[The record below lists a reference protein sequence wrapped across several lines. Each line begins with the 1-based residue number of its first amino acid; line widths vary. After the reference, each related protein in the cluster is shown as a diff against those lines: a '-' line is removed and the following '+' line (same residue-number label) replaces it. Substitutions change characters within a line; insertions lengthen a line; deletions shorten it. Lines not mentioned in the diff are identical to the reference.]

1 MNKYPLL
8 SSINGPDNLK
18 ALPAKK
24 LGSLAREIRRIII
37 EVVSANGGHLASN
50 LGVVELTIALHRVFE
65 SPKDKII
72 WDVGHQCYTH
82 KLICGRR
89 EEFSSL
95 RRMGG
100 ISGFPKRAESEH
112 DIVDTGHA
120 STSISAALGILEGMS
135 ISKTAGKVVA
145 VIGDGALT
153 GGMALEGLNYTSH
166 LGKGL
171 IIILNDNNM
180 SISDNVGAISSH
192 LSRLTA
198 TPFYQVFRRHFDN
211 GVRQIPVVGEPLMR
225 LIYRM
230 KKGMKALIF
239 RETLFSDFGFEYIGP
254 IDGHNIRLL
263 TSVLNNVRRIDNPVV
278 VHVTTIK
285 GKGYIHAEDNPTL
298 YHGVSPFSI
307 FDGKIESKGNLTFTD
322 AFSGIMTK
330 LAAEDKRI
338 VGITAAMTDGT
349 GLALFKARYPG
360 RFYDV
365 GIAEQHAVT
374 FAAGLATAGLRPVV
388 AIYSTF
394 MQRAIDQ
401 VIHDVVL
408 PGLPV
413 ILALD
418 RAGVVG
424 ADGETHHGVFDI
436 SLFRSI
442 PSLTILAPATKGE
455 MESMFRYAL
464 SLDKPVVIRYPKAA
478 CAEESPLF
486 SLELKEGR
494 GIHIEQHNIDHHNSR
509 VLLIGVGGI
518 ITEAQKA
525 LKVLADKKIIADLY
539 NLRFIKPLDEEY
551 LANILADYEYVAL
564 VEEGIAQGGI
574 GEYVA
579 AIINKYNLET
589 GFLPLAITDRF
600 LPQASRSELLK
611 LCRLDGEGIAASIS
625 DCLAVL
631 NINYNVL
638 DQNSHPWLVK
648 K

>member
-1 MNKYPLL
+1 MNRYPLL

-24 LGSLAREIRRIII
+24 LGSLAREIRRLII

-65 SPKDKII
+65 SPQDKII

-153 GGMALEGLNYTSH
+153 GGMALEALNYTSH

-211 GVRQIPVVGEPLMR
+211 SVRQIPFVGEPLMR

-263 TSVLNNVRRIDNPVV
+263 TSVLSNIRRIDNPVV
-278 VHVTTIK
+278 VHVTTVK
-285 GKGYIHAEDNPTL
+285 GKGYIHAEGNPTL

-307 FDGKIESKGNLTFTD
+307 LDGKIESKGNLTFTH

-338 VGITAAMTDGT
+338 VCITAAMTDGT
-349 GLALFKARYPG
+349 GLSLFKARYPG

-413 ILALD
+413 ILAVD

-424 ADGETHHGVFDI
+424 EDGETHHGVFDI
-436 SLFRSI
+436 PLLRSI
-442 PSLTILAPATKGE
+442 PSLTILSPATKGE
-455 MESMFRYAL
+455 MERMFRYAL
-464 SLDKPVVIRYPKAA
+464 SLDKPVVIRYPKAV
-478 CAEESPLF
+478 CAEESPPF
-486 SLELKEGR
+486 SLALSEGR
-494 GIHIEQHNIDHHNSR
+494 GIHIEQHDGR

-518 ITEAQKA
+518 ITEVQRA
-525 LKVLADKKIIADLY
+525 LKVLVDKRITADLY
-539 NLRFIKPLDEEY
+539 NLRFIKPIDEEY
-551 LANILADYEYVAL
+551 LANILADYEFVAL

-579 AIINKYNLET
+579 AIINKYNLEV

-600 LPQASRSELLK
+600 LPQASRSELLN
-611 LCRLDGEGIAASIS
+611 LCRLDGEGIAASVA
-625 DCLAVL
+625 DYLTVL
-631 NINYNVL
+631 
-638 DQNSHPWLVK
+638 K
-648 K
+648 KKKLYSLPV

>member
-1 MNKYPLL
+1 MKRYPLL
-8 SSINGPDNLK
+8 SLINGPENLK

-24 LGSLAREIRRIII
+24 LGSLAREIRRLII
-37 EVVSANGGHLASN
+37 EVVSVNGGHLAAN

-120 STSISAALGILEGMS
+120 STSISTALGILEGMS

-153 GGMALEGLNYTSH
+153 GGMALEALNYTSY

-198 TPFYQVFRRHFDN
+198 THFYQVFRRHFDK
-211 GVRQIPVVGEPLMR
+211 GVRQIPFVGEPLMR

-263 TSVLNNVRRIDNPVV
+263 TSVLSNVRRIDNPVV
-278 VHVTTIK
+278 VHVTTVK
-285 GKGYIHAEDNPTL
+285 GKGYIHAEGNPTL

-307 FDGKIESKGNLTFTD
+307 LDGKIESKGNLTFTD

-330 LAAEDKRI
+330 LAAEDRRI

-349 GLALFKARYPG
+349 GLALFKDRYPG

-374 FAAGLATAGLRPVV
+374 FAAGLAAAGLRPVV

-413 ILALD
+413 ILAVD

-436 SLFRSI
+436 PLLRSI
-442 PSLTILAPATKGE
+442 PSLTILSPATKGE

-464 SLDKPVVIRYPKAA
+464 SLDRPVVIRYTKAA
-478 CAEESPLF
+478 CAEESPPF

-494 GIHIEQHNIDHHNSR
+494 GIHVEQHNGR
-509 VLLIGVGGI
+509 VLLVGVGGI
-518 ITEAQKA
+518 ITEVQKA
-525 LKVLADKKIIADLY
+525 LEVLADKKITADLY

-551 LANILADYEYVAL
+551 LTNILAEYEFVAL

-579 AIINKYNLET
+579 AIINKYNLEV
-589 GFLPLAITDRF
+589 GFLPLAIKDRF
-600 LPQASRSELLK
+600 LPQASRSELLN
-611 LCRLDGEGIAASIS
+611 LCRLDGEGIAASVS

-631 NINYNVL
+631 
-638 DQNSHPWLVK
+638 K
-648 K
+648 KKKLYSLPV

>member
-1 MNKYPLL
+1 MNRYPLL

-24 LGSLAREIRRIII
+24 LGSLAREIRRLII

-65 SPKDKII
+65 SPQDKII

-153 GGMALEGLNYTSH
+153 GGMALEALNYTSH

-211 GVRQIPVVGEPLMR
+211 SVRQIPFVGEPLMR

-263 TSVLNNVRRIDNPVV
+263 TSVLSNIRRIDNPVV
-278 VHVTTIK
+278 VHVTTVK
-285 GKGYIHAEDNPTL
+285 GKGYIHAEGNPTL

-307 FDGKIESKGNLTFTD
+307 LDGKIESKGNLTFTH

-330 LAAEDKRI
+330 LAAEDKKI
-338 VGITAAMTDGT
+338 VCITAAMTDGT
-349 GLALFKARYPG
+349 GLSLFKARYPG

-413 ILALD
+413 ILAVD

-424 ADGETHHGVFDI
+424 EDGETHHGVFDI
-436 SLFRSI
+436 PLLRSI
-442 PSLTILAPATKGE
+442 PSLTILSPATKGE
-455 MESMFRYAL
+455 MERMFRYAL
-464 SLDKPVVIRYPKAA
+464 SLDKPVVIRYPKAV
-478 CAEESPLF
+478 CAEESPPF
-486 SLELKEGR
+486 SLALSEGR
-494 GIHIEQHNIDHHNSR
+494 GIHIEQHDGR

-518 ITEAQKA
+518 ITEVQRA
-525 LKVLADKKIIADLY
+525 LKVLVDKRITADLY
-539 NLRFIKPLDEEY
+539 NLRFIKPIDEEY
-551 LANILADYEYVAL
+551 LANILADYEFVAL

-579 AIINKYNLET
+579 AIINKYNLEV

-600 LPQASRSELLK
+600 LPQASRSELLN
-611 LCRLDGEGIAASIS
+611 LCRLDGDGIAASVA
-625 DCLAVL
+625 DYLTVL
-631 NINYNVL
+631 
-638 DQNSHPWLVK
+638 K
-648 K
+648 KKKLYSLPV

>member
-1 MNKYPLL
+1 MNRYPLL

-24 LGSLAREIRRIII
+24 LGSLAREIRRLII

-65 SPKDKII
+65 SPQDKII

-135 ISKTAGKVVA
+135 IRKTAGKVVA

-153 GGMALEGLNYTSH
+153 GGMALEALNYTSH

-211 GVRQIPVVGEPLMR
+211 GVRQIPFVGEPLMR

-263 TSVLNNVRRIDNPVV
+263 TSVLSNIRRIDNPVV
-278 VHVTTIK
+278 VHVTTVK
-285 GKGYIHAEDNPTL
+285 GKGYIHAEGNPTL

-307 FDGKIESKGNLTFTD
+307 LDGKIESKGNLTFTH

-338 VGITAAMTDGT
+338 VCITAAMTDGT
-349 GLALFKARYPG
+349 GLSLFKARYPG

-413 ILALD
+413 ILAVD

-424 ADGETHHGVFDI
+424 EDGETHHGVFDI
-436 SLFRSI
+436 PLLRSI
-442 PSLTILAPATKGE
+442 PSLTILSPATKGE
-455 MESMFRYAL
+455 MERMFRYAL
-464 SLDKPVVIRYPKAA
+464 SLDKPVVIRYPKAV
-478 CAEESPLF
+478 CAEESPPF
-486 SLELKEGR
+486 SLELTEGR
-494 GIHIEQHNIDHHNSR
+494 GIHIEQHDGR

-518 ITEAQKA
+518 ITEAQRA
-525 LKVLADKKIIADLY
+525 LNLLVDKRITADLY
-539 NLRFIKPLDEEY
+539 NLRFIKPIDEEY
-551 LANILADYEYVAL
+551 LANILADYEFVAL

-579 AIINKYNLET
+579 AIINKYNLEV

-600 LPQASRSELLK
+600 LPQASRSELLN
-611 LCRLDGEGIAASIS
+611 LCRLDGDGIAASVA
-625 DCLAVL
+625 DYLTVL
-631 NINYNVL
+631 
-638 DQNSHPWLVK
+638 K
-648 K
+648 KKKLYSLPV

>member
-1 MNKYPLL
+1 MNRYPLL
-8 SSINGPDNLK
+8 SSINDPDNLK
-18 ALPAKK
+18 ALSSKK
-24 LGSLAREIRRIII
+24 LGSLAREIRRVIIQ
-37 EVVSANGGHLASN
+37 VVSANGGHLASN

-65 SPKDKII
+65 SPQDKII

-100 ISGFPKRAESEH
+100 ISGFPKHTESEH

-135 ISKTAGKVVA
+135 FSKTAGKVVA

-153 GGMALEGLNYTSH
+153 GGMALEALNYTSH

-211 GVRQIPVVGEPLMR
+211 GVRQIPFVGEPLMR

-263 TSVLNNVRRIDNPVV
+263 TSVLSNVRRIDNPVV
-278 VHVTTIK
+278 VHVTTVK
-285 GKGYIHAEDNPTL
+285 GKGYIHAEGDPTL

-307 FDGKIESKGNLTFTD
+307 LDGKIESKGNLTFTD
-322 AFSGIMTK
+322 AFSRIMTK
-330 LAAEDKRI
+330 LAAKDKRI

-349 GLALFKARYPG
+349 GLGRFKARYPG

-374 FAAGLATAGLRPVV
+374 FAAGLATTGLRPVV

-436 SLFRSI
+436 PLFRSI
-442 PSLTILAPATKGE
+442 PSLTILSPATQGE
-455 MESMFRYAL
+455 VESMFRYAL

-478 CAEESPLF
+478 CAEELPPF
-486 SLELKEGR
+486 SLELKKGR
-494 GIHIEQHNIDHHNSR
+494 GIHIERHGGR

-525 LKVLADKKIIADLY
+525 LKVLADKKITADLY

-551 LANILADYEYVAL
+551 LANIVADYEFVAL
-564 VEEGIAQGGI
+564 VEEGMGQGGI

-579 AIINKYNLET
+579 AIINKYNLEV

-611 LCRLDGEGIAASIS
+611 LCRLDGEGIAASVS
-625 DCLAVL
+625 ACLAVL
-631 NINYNVL
+631 
-638 DQNSHPWLVK
+638 K
-648 K
+648 KKKLYSIPV

>member
-18 ALPAKK
+18 ALPSKK
-24 LGSLAREIRRIII
+24 LGSLAREIRRVIIK
-37 EVVSANGGHLASN
+37 VVSANGGHLASN
-50 LGVVELTIALHRVFE
+50 LGVVELTIALHRVFK
-65 SPKDKII
+65 SPQDKII

-89 EEFSSL
+89 EKFSSL

-100 ISGFPKRAESEH
+100 ISGFPKRTESEH

-135 ISKTAGKVVA
+135 ISKTGGKAVA

-153 GGMALEGLNYTSH
+153 GGMALEALNYASY

-171 IIILNDNNM
+171 IIVLNDNNM

-198 TPFYQVFRRHFDN
+198 TPFYQVFRRHFDS
-211 GVRQIPVVGEPLMR
+211 GVRQIPFVGEPLMR

-263 TSVLNNVRRIDNPVV
+263 TSVLSNVRRIDNPVV

-285 GKGYIHAEDNPTL
+285 GKGYIHAEGDPTL

-307 FDGKIESKGNLTFTD
+307 LDGKIESKGNLNFTD
-322 AFSGIMTK
+322 AFSRIMTK

-349 GLALFKARYPG
+349 GLGRFKARYPG

-374 FAAGLATAGLRPVV
+374 FAAGLATTGLRPVV

-413 ILALD
+413 ILAVD
-418 RAGVVG
+418 RAGMVG

-436 SLFRSI
+436 PLFRSI
-442 PSLTILAPATKGE
+442 PSLTILSPATQGE

-478 CAEESPLF
+478 YAEELPPF

-494 GIHIEQHNIDHHNSR
+494 GIHIERHGGQ

-525 LKVLADKKIIADLY
+525 LKVLADKKITADLY

-551 LANILADYEYVAL
+551 LANILNDYEFVAL
-564 VEEGIAQGGI
+564 VEEGMAQGGI

-579 AIINKYNLET
+579 AISNKYNLEV

-625 DCLAVL
+625 DYIAVL
-631 NINYNVL
+631 
-638 DQNSHPWLVK
+638 K
-648 K
+648 KKKLYSIPL

>member
-1 MNKYPLL
+1 MNRYPLL

-24 LGSLAREIRRIII
+24 LGSLAREIRRLII

-65 SPKDKII
+65 SPQDKII

-153 GGMALEGLNYTSH
+153 GGMALEALNYTSH

-211 GVRQIPVVGEPLMR
+211 SVRQIPFVGEPLMR

-263 TSVLNNVRRIDNPVV
+263 TSVLSNIRRIDNPVV
-278 VHVTTIK
+278 VHVTTVK
-285 GKGYIHAEDNPTL
+285 GKGYIHAEGNPTL

-307 FDGKIESKGNLTFTD
+307 LDGKIESKGNLTFTH

-330 LAAEDKRI
+330 LAAEDKKI
-338 VGITAAMTDGT
+338 VCITAAMTDGT
-349 GLALFKARYPG
+349 GLSLFKARYPG

-413 ILALD
+413 ILAVD

-424 ADGETHHGVFDI
+424 EDGETHHGVFDI
-436 SLFRSI
+436 PLLRSI
-442 PSLTILAPATKGE
+442 PSLTILSPATKGE
-455 MESMFRYAL
+455 MERMFRYAL
-464 SLDKPVVIRYPKAA
+464 SLDKPVVIRYPKAV
-478 CAEESPLF
+478 CAEESPPF
-486 SLELKEGR
+486 SLELSEGR
-494 GIHIEQHNIDHHNSR
+494 GIHIEQHDGR

-518 ITEAQKA
+518 ITEVQRA
-525 LKVLADKKIIADLY
+525 LKVLVDKRITADLY
-539 NLRFIKPLDEEY
+539 NLRFIKPIDEEY
-551 LANILADYEYVAL
+551 LANILADYEFVAL

-579 AIINKYNLET
+579 AIINKYNLEV

-600 LPQASRSELLK
+600 LPQASRSELLN
-611 LCRLDGEGIAASIS
+611 LCRLDGEGIAASVA
-625 DCLAVL
+625 DYLTVL
-631 NINYNVL
+631 
-638 DQNSHPWLVK
+638 K
-648 K
+648 KKKLYSLPV

>member
-1 MNKYPLL
+1 MNRYPLL

-24 LGSLAREIRRIII
+24 LGSLAREIRRLII

-65 SPKDKII
+65 SPQDKII

-135 ISKTAGKVVA
+135 IRKTAGKVVA

-153 GGMALEGLNYTSH
+153 GGMALEALNYTSH

-211 GVRQIPVVGEPLMR
+211 GVRQIPFVGEPLMR

-263 TSVLNNVRRIDNPVV
+263 TSVLSNIRRIDNPVV
-278 VHVTTIK
+278 VHVTTVK
-285 GKGYIHAEDNPTL
+285 GKGYIHAEGNPTL

-307 FDGKIESKGNLTFTD
+307 LDGKIESKGNLTFTH

-338 VGITAAMTDGT
+338 VCITAAMTDGT
-349 GLALFKARYPG
+349 GLSLFKARYPG

-413 ILALD
+413 ILAVD

-424 ADGETHHGVFDI
+424 EDGETHHGVFDI
-436 SLFRSI
+436 PLLRSI
-442 PSLTILAPATKGE
+442 PSLTILSPATKGE

-464 SLDKPVVIRYPKAA
+464 SLDKPVVIRYPKAV
-478 CAEESPLF
+478 CAEESPPF
-486 SLELKEGR
+486 TLELNEGR
-494 GIHIEQHNIDHHNSR
+494 GIHIEQHNSR
-509 VLLIGVGGI
+509 MLLIGVGGI
-518 ITEAQKA
+518 ITEAQRA
-525 LKVLADKKIIADLY
+525 LKVLADKRITADLY
-539 NLRFIKPLDEEY
+539 NLRFIKPIDEEY
-551 LANILADYEYVAL
+551 LANILADYEFVAL

-579 AIINKYNLET
+579 AIINKYNLEV

-600 LPQASRSELLK
+600 LPQASRSELLN
-611 LCRLDGEGIAASIS
+611 LCRLDGDGIAASVA
-625 DCLAVL
+625 DYLTVL
-631 NINYNVL
+631 
-638 DQNSHPWLVK
+638 K
-648 K
+648 KKKLYSLPV

>member
-1 MNKYPLL
+1 MNRYPLL

-24 LGSLAREIRRIII
+24 LGSLAREIRRLII

-65 SPKDKII
+65 SPQDKII

-135 ISKTAGKVVA
+135 INKTAGKVVA

-153 GGMALEGLNYTSH
+153 GGMALEALNYTSH

-211 GVRQIPVVGEPLMR
+211 SVRQIPFVGEPLMR

-263 TSVLNNVRRIDNPVV
+263 TSVLSNIRRIDNPVV
-278 VHVTTIK
+278 VHVTTVK
-285 GKGYIHAEDNPTL
+285 GKGYIHAEGNPTL

-307 FDGKIESKGNLTFTD
+307 LDGKIESKGNLTFTH

-338 VGITAAMTDGT
+338 VCITAAMTDGT
-349 GLALFKARYPG
+349 GLSLFKARYPG

-413 ILALD
+413 ILAVD

-424 ADGETHHGVFDI
+424 EDGETHHGVFDI
-436 SLFRSI
+436 PLLRSI
-442 PSLTILAPATKGE
+442 PSLTILSPATKGE
-455 MESMFRYAL
+455 MERMFRYAL
-464 SLDKPVVIRYPKAA
+464 SLDKPVVIRYPKAV
-478 CAEESPLF
+478 CAEESPPF
-486 SLELKEGR
+486 SLELSEGR
-494 GIHIEQHNIDHHNSR
+494 GIHIEQHDGR

-518 ITEAQKA
+518 ITEVQRA
-525 LKVLADKKIIADLY
+525 LKVLVDKRITADLY
-539 NLRFIKPLDEEY
+539 NLRFIKPIDEEY
-551 LANILADYEYVAL
+551 LANILADYEFVAL

-579 AIINKYNLET
+579 AIINKYNLEV

-600 LPQASRSELLK
+600 LPQASRSELLN
-611 LCRLDGEGIAASIS
+611 LCRLDGEGIAASVA
-625 DCLAVL
+625 DYLTVL
-631 NINYNVL
+631 
-638 DQNSHPWLVK
+638 K
-648 K
+648 KKKLYSLPV

>member
-1 MNKYPLL
+1 MNRYPLL

-24 LGSLAREIRRIII
+24 LGSLAREIRRLII

-65 SPKDKII
+65 SPQDKII

-135 ISKTAGKVVA
+135 IRKTAGKVVA

-153 GGMALEGLNYTSH
+153 GGMALEALNYTSH

-211 GVRQIPVVGEPLMR
+211 GVRQIPFVGEPLMR

-263 TSVLNNVRRIDNPVV
+263 TSVLSNIRRIDNPVV
-278 VHVTTIK
+278 VHVTTVK
-285 GKGYIHAEDNPTL
+285 GKGYIHAEGNPTL

-307 FDGKIESKGNLTFTD
+307 LDGKIESKGNLTFTH

-338 VGITAAMTDGT
+338 VCITAAMTDGT
-349 GLALFKARYPG
+349 GLSLFKARYPG

-413 ILALD
+413 ILAVD

-424 ADGETHHGVFDI
+424 EDGETHHGVFDI
-436 SLFRSI
+436 PLLRSI
-442 PSLTILAPATKGE
+442 PSLTILSPATKGE
-455 MESMFRYAL
+455 MERMFRYAL

-478 CAEESPLF
+478 YSEESPPF
-486 SLELKEGR
+486 SLELTEGR
-494 GIHIEQHNIDHHNSR
+494 GIHIEQHDGR

-518 ITEAQKA
+518 ITEAQRA
-525 LKVLADKKIIADLY
+525 LNLLVDKRITADLY
-539 NLRFIKPLDEEY
+539 NLRFIKPIDEEY
-551 LANILADYEYVAL
+551 LANILADYEFVAL

-579 AIINKYNLET
+579 AIINKYNLEV

-600 LPQASRSELLK
+600 LPQASRSELLN
-611 LCRLDGEGIAASIS
+611 LCRLDGDGIAASVA
-625 DCLAVL
+625 DYLTVL
-631 NINYNVL
+631 
-638 DQNSHPWLVK
+638 K
-648 K
+648 KKKLYSLPV

>member
-18 ALPAKK
+18 ALPSKK
-24 LGSLAREIRRIII
+24 LGSLAREIRRVIIK
-37 EVVSANGGHLASN
+37 VVSANGGHLASN
-50 LGVVELTIALHRVFE
+50 LGVVELTIALHRVFK
-65 SPKDKII
+65 SPQDKII

-89 EEFSSL
+89 EKFSSL

-100 ISGFPKRAESEH
+100 ISGFPKRTESEH

-135 ISKTAGKVVA
+135 ISKTGGKAVA

-153 GGMALEGLNYTSH
+153 GGMALEALNYASY

-171 IIILNDNNM
+171 IIVLNDNNM

-198 TPFYQVFRRHFDN
+198 TPFYQVFRRHFDS
-211 GVRQIPVVGEPLMR
+211 GVRQIPFVGEPLMR

-263 TSVLNNVRRIDNPVV
+263 TSVLSNVRRIDNPVV

-285 GKGYIHAEDNPTL
+285 GKGYIHAEGDPTL

-307 FDGKIESKGNLTFTD
+307 LDGKIESKGNLNFTD
-322 AFSGIMTK
+322 AFSRIMTK

-349 GLALFKARYPG
+349 GLGRFKARYPG

-374 FAAGLATAGLRPVV
+374 FAAGLATTGLRPVV

-413 ILALD
+413 ILAVD
-418 RAGVVG
+418 RAGMVG

-436 SLFRSI
+436 PLFRSI
-442 PSLTILAPATKGE
+442 PSLTILSPATQGE

-478 CAEESPLF
+478 YAEELPPF

-494 GIHIEQHNIDHHNSR
+494 GIHIERHGGQ
-509 VLLIGVGGI
+509 VLLIGVDGI

-525 LKVLADKKIIADLY
+525 LKVLADKKITADLY

-551 LANILADYEYVAL
+551 LANILNDYEFVAL
-564 VEEGIAQGGI
+564 VEEGMAQGGI

-579 AIINKYNLET
+579 AISNKYNLEV

-625 DCLAVL
+625 DYIAVL
-631 NINYNVL
+631 
-638 DQNSHPWLVK
+638 K
-648 K
+648 KKKLYSIPL

>member
-1 MNKYPLL
+1 MNRYCLL
-8 SSINGPDNLK
+8 SLINGPDNLK
-18 ALPAKK
+18 GLPAKK
-24 LGSLAREIRRIII
+24 LGSLAREIRRLII
-37 EVVSANGGHLASN
+37 EVVSANGGHLAAN

-65 SPKDKII
+65 SPQDKII

-120 STSISAALGILEGMS
+120 STSISSALGILEGMS

-145 VIGDGALT
+145 VIGDGALS
-153 GGMALEGLNYTSH
+153 GGMALEALNYTSH

-198 TPFYQVFRRHFDN
+198 TPFYQIFRRHFDN
-211 GVRQIPVVGEPLMR
+211 GVRQIPFVGEPLMR

-263 TSVLNNVRRIDNPVV
+263 TSVLSNVRRIDNPVV
-278 VHVTTIK
+278 VHVTTVK
-285 GKGYIHAEDNPTL
+285 GKGYIHAEGDPTL

-307 FDGKIESKGNLTFTD
+307 LDGKIESKGNLTFTN
-322 AFSGIMTK
+322 AFSGIITK

-349 GLALFKARYPG
+349 GLALFKTRYPR

-401 VIHDVVL
+401 LIHDVVL

-413 ILALD
+413 ILAVD

-424 ADGETHHGVFDI
+424 EDGETHHGVFDI
-436 SLFRSI
+436 PLFRSI
-442 PSLTILAPATKGE
+442 PSLTILSPATKGE

-478 CAEESPLF
+478 CTEELPPF

-494 GIHIEQHNIDHHNSR
+494 GIHIEQHNGR

-518 ITEAQKA
+518 ISEAQKA
-525 LKVLADKKIIADLY
+525 LKVLADKKITADLY
-539 NLRFIKPLDEEY
+539 NLRFVKPIDEEY
-551 LANILADYEYVAL
+551 LANILADYEFVAL
-564 VEEGIAQGGI
+564 VEEGMAQGGI
-574 GEYVA
+574 SEYVA
-579 AIINKYNLET
+579 AIINKYNLGV

-611 LCRLDGEGIAASIS
+611 LCRLDGEGIAASVA
-625 DCLAVL
+625 DCLAV
-631 NINYNVL
+631 IKE
-638 DQNSHPWLVK
+638 K
-648 K
+648 KQYSLPV

>member
-1 MNKYPLL
+1 MNRYPLL

-24 LGSLAREIRRIII
+24 LGSLAREIRRLII

-65 SPKDKII
+65 SPQDKII

-89 EEFSSL
+89 EKFSSL

-135 ISKTAGKVVA
+135 IRKTAGKVVA

-153 GGMALEGLNYTSH
+153 GGMALEALNYTSH

-211 GVRQIPVVGEPLMR
+211 GVRQIPFVGEPLMR

-263 TSVLNNVRRIDNPVV
+263 TSVLSNIRRIDNPVV
-278 VHVTTIK
+278 VHVTTVK
-285 GKGYIHAEDNPTL
+285 GKGYIHAEGNPTL

-307 FDGKIESKGNLTFTD
+307 LDGKIESKGNLTFTH

-338 VGITAAMTDGT
+338 VCITAAMTDGT
-349 GLALFKARYPG
+349 GLSLFKARYPG

-413 ILALD
+413 ILAVD

-424 ADGETHHGVFDI
+424 EDGETHHGVFDI
-436 SLFRSI
+436 PLLRSI
-442 PSLTILAPATKGE
+442 PSLTILSPATKGE
-455 MESMFRYAL
+455 MERMFRYAL
-464 SLDKPVVIRYPKAA
+464 SLDKPVVIRYPKAV
-478 CAEESPLF
+478 CAEESPPF
-486 SLELKEGR
+486 SLELTEGR
-494 GIHIEQHNIDHHNSR
+494 GIHIEQHDGR

-518 ITEAQKA
+518 ITEVQRA
-525 LKVLADKKIIADLY
+525 LKVLADKKITADLY
-539 NLRFIKPLDEEY
+539 NLRFIKPIDEEY
-551 LANILADYEYVAL
+551 LANILADYEFVAL

-574 GEYVA
+574 GEY
-579 AIINKYNLET
+579 
-589 GFLPLAITDRF
+589 
-600 LPQASRSELLK
+600 
-611 LCRLDGEGIAASIS
+611 
-625 DCLAVL
+625 
-631 NINYNVL
+631 
-638 DQNSHPWLVK
+638 
-648 K
+648 

>member
-1 MNKYPLL
+1 MNRYPLL

-24 LGSLAREIRRIII
+24 LGSLAREIRRLII

-65 SPKDKII
+65 SPQDKII

-153 GGMALEGLNYTSH
+153 GGMALEALNYTSH

-211 GVRQIPVVGEPLMR
+211 SVRQIPFVGEPLMR

-263 TSVLNNVRRIDNPVV
+263 TSVLSNIRRIDNPVV
-278 VHVTTIK
+278 VHVTTVK
-285 GKGYIHAEDNPTL
+285 GKGYIHAEGNPTL

-307 FDGKIESKGNLTFTD
+307 LDGKIESKGNLTFTH

-338 VGITAAMTDGT
+338 VCITAAMTDGT
-349 GLALFKARYPG
+349 GLSLFKARYPG

-413 ILALD
+413 ILAVD

-424 ADGETHHGVFDI
+424 EDGETHHGVFDI
-436 SLFRSI
+436 PLLRSI
-442 PSLTILAPATKGE
+442 PSLTILSPATKGE
-455 MESMFRYAL
+455 MERMFRYAL
-464 SLDKPVVIRYPKAA
+464 SLDKPVVIRYPKAV
-478 CAEESPLF
+478 CAEESPPF
-486 SLELKEGR
+486 SLALSEGR
-494 GIHIEQHNIDHHNSR
+494 GIHIEQHDGR

-518 ITEAQKA
+518 ITEVQRA
-525 LKVLADKKIIADLY
+525 LKVLVDKRITADLY
-539 NLRFIKPLDEEY
+539 NLRFIKPIDEEY
-551 LANILADYEYVAL
+551 LANILADYEFVAL

-579 AIINKYNLET
+579 AIINKYNLEV

-600 LPQASRSELLK
+600 LPQASRSELLN
-611 LCRLDGEGIAASIS
+611 LCRLDGDGIAASVA
-625 DCLAVL
+625 DYLTVL
-631 NINYNVL
+631 
-638 DQNSHPWLVK
+638 K
-648 K
+648 KKKLYSLPV

>member
-1 MNKYPLL
+1 MNRYPLL

-18 ALPAKK
+18 ALPANK
-24 LGSLAREIRRIII
+24 LGSLAREIRRLII

-65 SPKDKII
+65 SPQDKII

-153 GGMALEGLNYTSH
+153 GGMALEALNYTSH
-166 LGKGL
+166 LGNGL

-211 GVRQIPVVGEPLMR
+211 GVRQIPFVGEPLMR

-230 KKGMKALIF
+230 KRGMKALIF

-263 TSVLNNVRRIDNPVV
+263 TSVLSNVRRIDNPVV
-278 VHVTTIK
+278 VHVTTVK
-285 GKGYIHAEDNPTL
+285 GKGYIHAEGNPTL

-307 FDGKIESKGNLTFTD
+307 LDGKIESKGNLTFTH

-349 GLALFKARYPG
+349 GLSLFKARYPG

-413 ILALD
+413 ILAVD

-424 ADGETHHGVFDI
+424 EDGETHHGVFDI
-436 SLFRSI
+436 PLFRSI
-442 PSLTILAPATKGE
+442 PALTILSPATKGE

-464 SLDKPVVIRYPKAA
+464 SLDKPVVIRYPKAV
-478 CAEESPLF
+478 CAEESPPF
-486 SLELKEGR
+486 SLELTEGR
-494 GIHIEQHNIDHHNSR
+494 GIHIEQHDGR

-518 ITEAQKA
+518 ITEVQRA
-525 LKVLADKKIIADLY
+525 LKVLVDKKITADLY
-539 NLRFIKPLDEEY
+539 NLRFIKPIDEEY
-551 LANILADYEYVAL
+551 LANILADYEFVAL

-579 AIINKYNLET
+579 AIINKYNLEI

-600 LPQASRSELLK
+600 LPQASRSELLN
-611 LCRLDGEGIAASIS
+611 LCRLDGDGIAASVA
-625 DCLAVL
+625 DYLTVL
-631 NINYNVL
+631 
-638 DQNSHPWLVK
+638 K
-648 K
+648 KKKLYSLPV

>member
-1 MNKYPLL
+1 MNRYPLL

-24 LGSLAREIRRIII
+24 LGSLAREIRRLII

-65 SPKDKII
+65 SPQDKII

-135 ISKTAGKVVA
+135 IRKTAGKVVA

-153 GGMALEGLNYTSH
+153 GGMALEALNYTSH

-211 GVRQIPVVGEPLMR
+211 GVRQIPFVGEPLMR

-263 TSVLNNVRRIDNPVV
+263 TSVLSNIRRIDNPVV
-278 VHVTTIK
+278 VHVTTVK
-285 GKGYIHAEDNPTL
+285 GKGYIHAEGNPTL

-307 FDGKIESKGNLTFTD
+307 LDGKIESKGNLTFTH

-338 VGITAAMTDGT
+338 VCITAAMTDGT
-349 GLALFKARYPG
+349 GLSLFKARYPG

-413 ILALD
+413 ILAVD

-424 ADGETHHGVFDI
+424 EDGETHHGVFDI
-436 SLFRSI
+436 PLLRSI
-442 PSLTILAPATKGE
+442 PSLTILSPATKGE

-464 SLDKPVVIRYPKAA
+464 SLDKPVVIRYPKAV
-478 CAEESPLF
+478 CAEESPPF
-486 SLELKEGR
+486 TLELNEGR
-494 GIHIEQHNIDHHNSR
+494 GIHIEQHDGR

-518 ITEAQKA
+518 ITEAQRA
-525 LKVLADKKIIADLY
+525 LNLLVDKRITADLY
-539 NLRFIKPLDEEY
+539 NLRFIKPIDEEY
-551 LANILADYEYVAL
+551 LANILADYEFVAL

-579 AIINKYNLET
+579 AIINKYNLEVD
-589 GFLPLAITDRF
+589 FLPLAITDRF
-600 LPQASRSELLK
+600 LPQASRSELLN
-611 LCRLDGEGIAASIS
+611 LCRLDGDGIAASVA
-625 DCLAVL
+625 DYLTVL
-631 NINYNVL
+631 
-638 DQNSHPWLVK
+638 K
-648 K
+648 KKKLYSLPV